1 MIKKCRIKKGG
12 IFCSF
17 CSFCSFYSFS
27 CYLFFVCLGIDLV
40 PAAESVEA
48 NEFVFNRVAG
58 YIKIK
63 RDGVK

>member
-1 MIKKCRIKKGG
+1 MIKKCRIKKGIFVFLYFC
-12 IFCSF
+12 IFCN
-17 CSFCSFYSFS
+17 FS

-40 PAAESVEA
+40 PVEVLVEA